1 MEKATSSLCDVQC
14 RTVESILCEMLRAF
28 LQLRQM
34 VTVEVRQLIAEQ
46 VVLLIA
52 TGFGLGSLP
61 WMPGTFG
68 SLLGIPL
75 AWWLWGRPQAKQL
88 LFISALLVVGVPL
101 CHWASRLLGGGD
113 AAQIVADEYLAFP
126 LVFLGLATAHRWW
139 LLGAGFALYRL
150 FDITKPPPIGF
161 VETIGGGLGIALD
174 DVLAALLAW
183 LALRGARAL
192 WLRV

>member
-1 MEKATSSLCDVQC
+1 
-14 RTVESILCEMLRAF
+14 
-28 LQLRQM
+28 M
-34 VTVEVRQLIAEQ
+34 VTLEVRQLIFEQ

-75 AWWLWGRPQAKQL
+75 AWWLWGQPLTRQL
-88 LFISALLVVGVPL
+88 LVITALLAVGVPL
-101 CHWASRLLGGGD
+101 CHWASRWLGGGD
-113 AAQIVADEYLAFP
+113 AAQIVADEYFAFP
-126 LVFLGLATAHRWW
+126 VVFLGVATTHRWW

-150 FDITKPPPIGF
+150 FDITKPPPIDF
-161 VETIGGGLGIALD
+161 VETIGGGLGIVLD

-183 LALRGARAL
+183 LVLRGTQAVWR
-192 WLRV
+192 RP